1 MKKIKLILAGIL
13 TGTLTGLFGSGGGS
27 FTVPF
32 FENIGLSPQN
42 AHATSLAVT
51 LPFSVI
57 SSIFYATSNDFDIG
71 FALKFIPFG
80 IIGAL
85 VGAKALKKISDK
97 LLKKIFGIAMIFAGI
112 RIFLR

>member
-1 MKKIKLILAGIL
+1 MKKIKLMLAGIL

-32 FENIGLSPQN
+32 FEHIGLSPQN

-57 SSIFYATSNDFDIG
+57 SSILYATSNDFDIS

-85 VGAKALKKISDK
+85 TGAKALKKISDK